1 MNNEMYTRDDFD
13 TEEEYKEYKEYLE
26 LNSIGWEIMTIPV
39 DVVQQQ
45 VIPAME
51 KAKAALTGDVV
62 EELSNAIH
70 WLEYSAQEKS
80 YIQ

>member
-1 MNNEMYTRDDFD
+1 MDDFD
-13 TEEEYKEYKEYLE
+13 TEEEYKEYLE
-26 LNSIGWEIMTIPV
+26 LNGIGWEIMTIPV
-39 DVVQQQ
+39 DVVRQQ

-51 KAKAALTGDVV
+51 KAKAALTGNVV